1 MATAAHPGRAPCQGL
16 GNEAPFHP
24 GAGAAADFQASHA
37 GSRSAHQGLCNEAP
51 FRPGGRRSCALP
63 GFPRWQQV
71 PAVATSARQG
81 LSEAHGTTDPEPTAS
96 SLRNKHQDLHAAWG
110 YFLCLLVCRTNYNMR
125 LIILFT
131 SRWKSGHL
139 ARRPGDTTLAAPC
152 KGRSHYQRHLILV
165 RHLGRSHAWH

>member
-24 GAGAAADFQASHA
+24 GAGTAADFQASHT

-96 SLRNKHQDLHAAWG
+96 SLRKKHQDLHAAWG

-125 LIILFT
+125 LIILCT
-131 SRWKSGHL
+131 RRWKIWAPGKTP
-139 ARRPGDTTLAAPC
+139 RRHYIGGTLQGTQPLSAPP
-152 KGRSHYQRHLILV
+152 YFI
-165 RHLGRSHAWH
+165 

>member
-96 SLRNKHQDLHAAWG
+96 SLRKNAHQDLHAAWG

-131 SRWKSGHL
+131 RRWKKFLGTWQDAPETLHWRHL
-139 ARRPGDTTLAAPC
+139 ARGAAIISATLF
-152 KGRSHYQRHLILV
+152 Y
-165 RHLGRSHAWH
+165 LGT

>member
-16 GNEAPFHP
+16 CNEAPFHP

-81 LSEAHGTTDPEPTAS
+81 LSEAHDATDPEPTAS
-96 SLRNKHQDLHAAWG
+96 SLRKKKHQDLHAAWG
-110 YFLCLLVCRTNYNMR
+110 YFLCLVCRTNYNMR
-125 LIILFT
+125 LILFT
-131 SRWKSGHL
+131 RIWKNISGHIIWHAAL
-139 ARRPGDTTLAAPC
+139 GGGAWRPSCRCNRVAA
-152 KGRSHYQRHLILV
+152 
-165 RHLGRSHAWH
+165 

>member
-81 LSEAHGTTDPEPTAS
+81 LSEDHGTTDPEPAAS
-96 SLRNKHQDLHAAWG
+96 SLRKASGLVRSVG
-110 YFLCLLVCRTNYNMR
+110 LCLMLVSCRTNYNMR
-125 LIILFT
+125 LIIFFT
-131 SRWKSGHL
+131 RRWKSGHL

-152 KGRSHYQRHLILV
+152 KGRSHYQRHLIV
-165 RHLGRSHAWH
+165 FRHLGRPQSWH